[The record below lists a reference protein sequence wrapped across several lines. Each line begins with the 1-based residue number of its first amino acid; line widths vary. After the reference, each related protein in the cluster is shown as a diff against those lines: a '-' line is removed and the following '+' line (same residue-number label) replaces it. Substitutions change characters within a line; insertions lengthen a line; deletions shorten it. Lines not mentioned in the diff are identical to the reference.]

1 MFSERIFKKINK
13 SRKFM
18 NKNKKIISASLA
30 FASGVSLLIHN
41 AKANEEKTAEKA
53 LKEQVKTEK
62 NQL

>member
-1 MFSERIFKKINK
+1 
-13 SRKFM
+13 M

-30 FASGVSLLIHN
+30 FAPGVSLLIHN